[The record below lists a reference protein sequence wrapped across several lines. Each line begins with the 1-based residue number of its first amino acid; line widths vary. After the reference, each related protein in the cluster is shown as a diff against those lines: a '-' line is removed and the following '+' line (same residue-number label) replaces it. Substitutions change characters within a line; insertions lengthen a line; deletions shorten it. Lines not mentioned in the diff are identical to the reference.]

1 MPEVI
6 NQINLK
12 HMVNKRRNSA
22 QKKDPPD
29 SQSNYYG
36 LMV

>member
-1 MPEVI
+1 MLNVI

-22 QKKDPPD
+22 QKKILLTH
-29 SQSNYYG
+29 S
-36 LMV
+36 LIIMV